1 MIVIYR
7 KVICEQEIQDIIE
20 TRKNEEKIKI
30 TKAIDDMQ
38 EKFEQ
43 NYINK

>member
-7 KVICEQEIQDIIE
+7 KVISEQEIQDIIE
-20 TRKNEEKIKI
+20 TRKNEEKNKI